1 MGKTK
6 AKSKGVGGN
15 GNLIPPVKGERRN
28 PDGRPKGQRNYATI
42 YREALRKIGEAQNMT
57 PEEVEDILHQSGLKN
72 ALKGNY
78 KFYQDTLDRL
88 HGKPVQENKT
98 DLTSGGEKIDGFV
111 VEFVESKKD
120 V

>member
-1 MGKTK
+1 METK
-6 AKSKGVGGN
+6 EKAKGVGGN

-42 YREALRKIGEAQNMT
+42 YREALIKLAESQDKT
-57 PEEVEDILHQSGLKN
+57 PEEIEEILVQSGLKN
-72 ALKGNY
+72 ALKGDY
-78 KFYQDTLDRL
+78 RFYQDIHDRL

-111 VEFVESKKD
+111 LKFDGESQGS
-120 V
+120 